1 MQPCLNEM
9 DLQES
14 QLYSVEEGE
23 EALTSLGLWHLQLFL
38 CTLRRF
44 YNGVLPP
51 SPSPGRRHNPIAAL
65 TPHAN
70 KITLI
75 TLFTLPRPLL
85 SRTAAQNGALCKKCF
100 AAVLID
106 QPWKVCDRSHSTICG
121 TPGKLQCSATVGAV
135 ENQVQVENLIKPHM
149 CRFFCLS
156 TIEIVHNPNPTRYR
170 HVRATVQAANNKF
183 GMKVFV

>member
-1 MQPCLNEM
+1 MGQAWSKGPGQASKYLSRQCKPGTKKKNKHAELAALSEWNG
-9 DLQES
+9 LAGES
-14 QLYSVEEGE
+14 ALLWEEGE

-51 SPSPGRRHNPIAAL
+51 SPSLGRRHNPIAAL

-85 SRTAAQNGALCKKCF
+85 SRTAAQNGTLCKNALLQF
-100 AAVLID
+100 WSIN
-106 QPWKVCDRSHSTICG
+106 PDR
-121 TPGKLQCSATVGAV
+121 LATV
-135 ENQVQVENLIKPHM
+135 L
-149 CRFFCLS
+149 
-156 TIEIVHNPNPTRYR
+156 TRLYMEL
-170 HVRATVQAANNKF
+170 QANSNALQQ
-183 GMKVFV
+183 

>member
-1 MQPCLNEM
+1 MGQAWSKGPGQASKYLSRQCKPGTKKKINTLNLQPCLNEM

-51 SPSPGRRHNPIAAL
+51 SPSLGRRHNPIAAL

-85 SRTAAQNGALCKKCF
+85 SRTAAQNGTLCKNALLQF
-100 AAVLID
+100 WSIN
-106 QPWKVCDRSHSTICG
+106 PDR
-121 TPGKLQCSATVGAV
+121 LATVLTRLYV
-135 ENQVQVENLIKPHM
+135 ELQANSNALQQEEQLKIKYKWK
-149 CRFFCLS
+149 
-156 TIEIVHNPNPTRYR
+156 IW
-170 HVRATVQAANNKF
+170 
-183 GMKVFV
+183 

>member
-51 SPSPGRRHNPIAAL
+51 SPSLGRRHNPIAAL

-75 TLFTLPRPLL
+75 TLFTLPRPP
-85 SRTAAQNGALCKKCF
+85 NGALCKKCF

-106 QPWKVCDRSHSTICG
+106 QPWQVGDRSHSIICG
-121 TPGKLQCSATVGAV
+121 TPGKLQCSATGGAA

-149 CRFFCLS
+149 CKFFCLS
-156 TIEIVHNPNPTRYR
+156 TIEIVHNPTKYR
-170 HVRATVQAANNKF
+170 HICATIQAANNKF
-183 GMKVFV
+183 GVKVSV

>member
-1 MQPCLNEM
+1 MFAVQFLSSAQARKITGDMQIKRQLCPEQGALGKRGAKVLGRRLSICHASANPGQKKINTLNLQPCLNEM

-14 QLYSVEEGE
+14 QLFSVEEGE

-51 SPSPGRRHNPIAAL
+51 SPSLGRRHNPIAAL

-106 QPWKVCDRSHSTICG
+106 QP
-121 TPGKLQCSATVGAV
+121 
-135 ENQVQVENLIKPHM
+135 
-149 CRFFCLS
+149 
-156 TIEIVHNPNPTRYR
+156 
-170 HVRATVQAANNKF
+170 
-183 GMKVFV
+183 